1 MAAEKARTFLDQAIS
16 ARGVTYSDISR
27 LIGKNPAYIQQ
38 FIKRGIP
45 RRLNEQDR
53 HIIARYL
60 DVSEQLLSGY
70 ALDGD
75 VRVSLSRSSQSVLV
89 PMLSLSA
96 SAGAG
101 ALDVEDAGR
110 RAVTFDARWLKEIGA
125 HPPHISIIRVDG
137 ESMSPTLNHDDY
149 IIVDHS
155 ENMAM
160 LRDGI
165 YVVRLDDVLLVKRV
179 ALGPQPGAFSLLS
192 DNKLYPSWADVDPE
206 SVKVIGRVIWT
217 GRSLR

>member
-1 MAAEKARTFLDQAIS
+1 
-16 ARGVTYSDISR
+16 V
-27 LIGKNPAYIQQ
+27 
-38 FIKRGIP
+38 
-45 RRLNEQDR
+45 
-53 HIIARYL
+53 
-60 DVSEQLLSGY
+60 
-70 ALDGD
+70 
-75 VRVSLSRSSQSVLV
+75 
-89 PMLSLSA
+89 LSLSA

-101 ALDVEDAGR
+101 TLDVEDGVR
-110 RAVTFDARWLKEIGA
+110 GAVTFDARWLKEIGA

-137 ESMSPTLNHDDY
+137 ESMSPTLNHGDY

-192 DNKLYPSWADVDPE
+192 DNKLYPSWADVDPKAKGP
-206 SVKVIGRVIWT
+206 SVKQFQKVKRDQGLLPW
-217 GRSLR
+217 